1 MDYIRDKK
9 VASGADAFQL
19 HLTQE
24 VERIYELGQDSM
36 SEPVCLRRV
45 FAAFLVA
52 IGNLEIEMHQCVEKL
67 VLQVPNNKGWQA
79 PLLRRATQNLRS
91 RDWYARQKRTMTTR
105 SFVTDLV
112 SELADI
118 GVILKKRMQ

>member
-1 MDYIRDKK
+1 MKHVSSEKPVSKTDTLRLCL
-9 VASGADAFQL
+9 SE
-19 HLTQE
+19 E
-24 VERIYELGQDSM
+24 VERICELEYSR

-79 PLLRRATQNLRS
+79 PLLRQATQNLRR
-91 RDWYARQKRTMTTR
+91 RDWYARQEPTMSTKNL
-105 SFVTDLV
+105 VTDLM

-118 GVILKKRMQ
+118 GVVLKKHSE